1 MGNNPKH
8 SGNYATRI
16 DFTLQLGEMKL
27 DKRHLNNHLKKKKK
41 RGASSIKTL
50 YTTIWSAHFCH
61 ATTLQGVDRAPNV

>member
-8 SGNYATRI
+8 SGNYTTRI

-41 RGASSIKTL
+41 EE
-50 YTTIWSAHFCH
+50 
-61 ATTLQGVDRAPNV
+61 QVV

>member
-41 RGASSIKTL
+41 KEE
-50 YTTIWSAHFCH
+50 
-61 ATTLQGVDRAPNV
+61 QVV